1 MSETDRTPKR
11 VGIVGLGLIG
21 GSFAKAYA
29 DAGIEVF
36 AADIDERAMNAAMAE
51 ETVAG
56 PLDEAT
62 IPTCELL
69 ILAVYPQAIIEW
81 VRSHEQFIS
90 PSTLVID
97 CGSVKRS
104 VCPVCF
110 SIAERCDFT
119 FIGGHPMAGLQ
130 YSGYRHARADLYAGQ
145 PMVARAARGF
155 MTPILFCGPRK
166 PCRLR
171 RSGRSRLPPRQSTTK
186 LSRTPRSSPMW

>member
-1 MSETDRTPKR
+1 MSEIDRTPKR

-56 PLDEAT
+56 PLNEAT

-110 SIAERCDFT
+110 SIAERRGFT
-119 FIGGHPMAGLQ
+119 FIGGSAILGLSSCTCRFICRPA
-130 YSGYRHARADLYAGQ
+130 YG
-145 PMVARAARGF
+145 ARAARD
-155 MTPILFCGPRK
+155 L
-166 PCRLR
+166 
-171 RSGRSRLPPRQSTTK
+171 
-186 LSRTPRSSPMW
+186 

>member
-1 MSETDRTPKR
+1 MSEIDRTPKR

-69 ILAVYPQAIIEW
+69 ILAVNG
-81 VRSHEQFIS
+81 
-90 PSTLVID
+90 
-97 CGSVKRS
+97 C
-104 VCPVCF
+104 
-110 SIAERCDFT
+110 
-119 FIGGHPMAGLQ
+119 
-130 YSGYRHARADLYAGQ
+130 AR
-145 PMVARAARGF
+145 M
-155 MTPILFCGPRK
+155 
-166 PCRLR
+166 
-171 RSGRSRLPPRQSTTK
+171 SNSSRLQRSLSTAEA
-186 LSRTPRSSPMW
+186 